1 MNSFVI
7 SNLGIF
13 VRIELNCTVF
23 EKNKIQI
30 YELAWILVQG
40 VFLTV
45 PPHFQ
50 YQTEKT
56 CSANEDF
63 FYIEF
68 FLKK

>member
-50 YQTEKT
+50 NQNDK
-56 CSANEDF
+56 
-63 FYIEF
+63 IV
-68 FLKK
+68 LVG